1 MAEFQTTLTEKYK
14 DLDLAFIPHP
24 VLGDISKHKDEYAV
38 INSIKNLVLTNFF
51 ERPFQPNI
59 GSNVRKLLFETVDSV
74 TSVALQRAIEDVIK
88 NFEPRATISKIIVDP
103 NYDQNAFAVTLQ
115 FFIINRS
122 TPITINF
129 QLERLR

>member
-1 MAEFQTTLTEKYK
+1 MAEFQTTVKEKYK
-14 DLDLAFIPHP
+14 DLDLNFIPHP

-59 GSNVRKLLFETVDSV
+59 GSNVRKLLFENVDSI
-74 TSVALQRAIEDVIK
+74 TSVALQRAIEEVIK
-88 NFEPRATISKIIVDP
+88 NFEPRARVNKVTVDP
-103 NYDQNAFAVTLQ
+103 NFDGNAFAVTLQ
-115 FFIINRS
+115 FFVINRS
-122 TPITINF
+122 SPITINF